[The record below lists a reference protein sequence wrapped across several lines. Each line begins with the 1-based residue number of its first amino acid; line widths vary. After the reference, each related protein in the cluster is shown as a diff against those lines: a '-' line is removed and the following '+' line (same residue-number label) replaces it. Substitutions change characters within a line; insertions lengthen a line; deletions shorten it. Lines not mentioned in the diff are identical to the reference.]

1 MYTACKG
8 YASYSSI
15 PIPPSSVVL
24 GQEAI
29 MRRFVLIALALVIV
43 LAALMVGCGGTA
55 GIGTIVRAGDWKIT
69 LDRLCWIDEEGGPGW
84 DGNQFW
90 LVTKLAVKN
99 EAADGRFLNYEDIYL
114 ITPLGKVYENS
125 ELVFGW
131 EPYGRWQFETVE
143 VDSIAH
149 MWYFNTDKRGGRA
162 DLEELRNLDGVKL
175 VVGRVEFELPRL
187 ASLDMMTAHQYYERY
202 GETPPPS
209 LRLRR

>member
-1 MYTACKG
+1 MRKA
-8 YASYSSI
+8 
-15 PIPPSSVVL
+15 VL
-24 GQEAI
+24 
-29 MRRFVLIALALVIV
+29 VLIALVIVPAALV
-43 LAALMVGCGGTA
+43 VGCGGTA
-55 GIGTIVRAGDWKIT
+55 GVGTVIRAGDWRIT

-99 EAADGRFLNYEDIYL
+99 EAADGRHLNYEDIYL
-114 ITPLGKVYENS
+114 ITPQGKVYENS

-149 MWYFNTDKRGGRA
+149 IWYFNMVERRGRVEF
-162 DLEELRNLDGVKL
+162 EELKELDGVKL
-175 VVGRVEFELPRL
+175 VAGRVEFELPRL
-187 ASLDMMTAHQYYERY
+187 ASLDRITAHKYYERY

-209 LRLRR
+209 LRPRR